1 MTVKPDTT
9 KDFMKDTCPAN
20 ETSHTSWLR
29 RMFSKPTTDHAAT
42 PANASAAKPTRK
54 PANHQKVLVVDDD
67 PLFLKITTT
76 QLEQEGYEVLTAK
89 DGCEAIEAVRKQKPN
104 VVLLDL
110 NLPQDVTGVPW
121 DGFRVITWLK
131 RVEALKNI
139 PIVMMTSSDPSKYT
153 REAIRA
159 GAVGF
164 FSKRLDAKHLL
175 TITHQALTRRG
186 LTPAP
191 AGFDT
196 SFQI

>member
-1 MTVKPDTT
+1 
-9 KDFMKDTCPAN
+9 MKATSPTNN

-29 RMFSKPTTDHAAT
+29 RMLTRPAAADPTPAT
-42 PANASAAKPTRK
+42 PAPEIAPAPKK
-54 PANHQKVLVVDDD
+54 PANHKKVLVVDDD
-67 PLFLKITTT
+67 PLFLKITAT
-76 QLEQEGYEVLTAK
+76 QLEQEGYDVLTAK

-121 DGFRVITWLK
+121 DGFRVISWLK

-175 TITHQALTRRG
+175 TITQQALTRRG
-186 LTPAP
+186 LTPAA

-196 SFQI
+196 TFQI